1 MQRRVFLSTL
11 SLTALIHGLA
21 RSQTTNP
28 QAPWGGDKVSSHY
41 NRIVIARWGD
51 AILPGAPAFAP
62 NSLTID
68 QASTQFPYDAV
79 IAGLITPPP
88 AQDGSPRLV
97 MVLVTPDAPAAQI
110 FADGVDHPAIAGRM
124 QGATVMN
131 LQYAGG
137 RWVIIEGGYQSRRL
151 GDNTLCQISG
161 PAAAVIGSTVQGVL
175 APQAGCA
182 TPWSTALLAEGNAGP
197 WLTRLATLD
206 YGFGDPADAPRFG
219 WVTELN
225 PLDPDSFPVK
235 RTALGRFTR
244 HGIAATVTADGKPV
258 IFMSA
263 AASGFLFRFVAAS
276 NTTDGTALD
285 SGTLSVAR
293 LDRGSLSWEPLG
305 QDAATLAGPE
315 GPAEAAGATAFDGP
329 AGIAIGTGGVLYLAC
344 QGEDPGSNGSI
355 WQLTAAGGDLAA
367 AKFAAAPLL
376 TAGRAGTYAPGST
389 AWFRKPGTLNLD
401 AQGQLWIGTNQGG
414 AVTETADGF
423 FLMPTSGPATLSVSL
438 AYLAP
443 IGGAAGGAAFDPA
456 SQTSFAMVRHPGAV
470 AGATFATPA
479 TRWPQMLPSLPPQ
492 TTLIGLV
499 TA

>member
-1 MQRRVFLSTL
+1 MKRRGFLSAV
-11 SLTALIHGLA
+11 SLTALSHGFA
-21 RSQTTNP
+21 RGQTANP
-28 QAPWGGDKVSSHY
+28 QAPWGGDKVSSGY
-41 NRIVIARWGD
+41 NRTVIARWGD
-51 AILPGAPAFAP
+51 AILPGAPPFDP
-62 NSLTID
+62 NNPSLD

-79 IAGLITPPP
+79 IAGLIAPPP
-88 AQDGSPRLV
+88 AQDGIARLV
-97 MVLVTPDAPAAQI
+97 MVLANPDAPAAQI
-110 FADGVDHPAIAGRM
+110 FPDGVDQPAIAGRM

-131 LQYAGG
+131 LQYNGT
-137 RWVIIEGGYQSRRL
+137 RWVIVEGGYQSRRL
-151 GDNTLCQISG
+151 GDDTLCQISG
-161 PAAAVIGSTVQGVL
+161 PAAAVIGSTVQGLL
-175 APQAGCA
+175 APQAGCT
-182 TPWSTALLAEGNAGP
+182 TPWTTALLAEGNAGP
-197 WLTRLATLD
+197 WLTRLAKLD
-206 YGFGDPADAPRFG
+206 YGFGDPTDAPRFG
-219 WVTELN
+219 WVVELN
-225 PLDPDSFPVK
+225 PLNPDSFPVK

-276 NTTDGTALD
+276 NATDGTALD
-285 SGTLSVAR
+285 TGTLCVAR
-293 LDRGSLSWEPLG
+293 LDSGSLSWEALG

-329 AGIAIGTGGVLYLAC
+329 AGIAVGAGGVLYLAC
-344 QGEDPGSNGSI
+344 QGADPGNNGSI

-376 TAGRAGTYAPGST
+376 TAGRDGTYAPGST
-389 AWFRKPGTLNLD
+389 AWFRKPRTLNLD
-401 AQGQLWIGTNQGG
+401 SGEKLWIGTDQNK

-423 FLMPTSGPATLSVSL
+423 FLMQTSGPAALSVSQ

-456 SQTSFAMVRHPGAV
+456 SQTHFVMVRHPGAV
-470 AGATFATPA
+470 TGAAFATPA

-499 TA
+499 PA